1 MPKTL
6 IKSSLHSN
14 KHKPKIK
21 QETNNT
27 MSNLPPNLHRFK
39 QKLLLGKSF
48 ASIKGAWKI
57 FNYWIMNHLI
67 IVL

>member
-21 QETNNT
+21 QEINSTK
-27 MSNLPPNLHRFK
+27 SNLPLHLQSFN
-39 QKLLLGKSF
+39 KLLSEIGF
-48 ASIKGAWKI
+48 
-57 FNYWIMNHLI
+57 LI
-67 IVL
+67 YK

>member
-21 QETNNT
+21 QEMNNT
-27 MSNLPPNLHRFK
+27 NSSLPPNIQIFK
-39 QKLLLGKSF
+39 QKLLSGNGFVEYK
-48 ASIKGAWKI
+48 
-57 FNYWIMNHLI
+57 
-67 IVL
+67 